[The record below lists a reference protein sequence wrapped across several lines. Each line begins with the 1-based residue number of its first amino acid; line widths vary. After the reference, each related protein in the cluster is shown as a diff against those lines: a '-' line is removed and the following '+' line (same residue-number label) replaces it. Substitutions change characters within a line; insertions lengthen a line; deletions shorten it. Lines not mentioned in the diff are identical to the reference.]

1 MELNIEEFEYLN
13 PEEFG
18 LNKRQELIKISE
30 TEVGLVKMRKSR
42 IIMKDG
48 EQIYKLVNTIKSK
61 DDKLKVKLVISG
73 PICSK
78 TVKYL
83 IGNNI
88 DIISV
93 S

>member
-1 MELNIEEFEYLN
+1 MELNEETFEYLN
-13 PEEFG
+13 PVDYR
-18 LNKRQELIKISE
+18 LNKRQKLIKISD

-42 IIMKDG
+42 IIMKDCD
-48 EQIYKLVNTIKSK
+48 QISKLVNIIKSK
-61 DDKLKVKLVISG
+61 DNKLKVKLIISG

-83 IGNNI
+83 NGNNI